1 MDSLVDKYTQQELEQ
16 IVQLSTS
23 YKDLAQK
30 LGYTAFSSDLKYFLE
45 NKFSDFDTSHFKIRT
60 QEKERVVRTEANVF
74 VEDSTA
80 TQKTLRT
87 WYRKGNYTPYQ
98 CSICHLEPIWQGK
111 PLTLILDHINGI
123 NNDDRLENLRWV
135 CPNCNQQLET
145 TNGKNRK
152 SYSKKYYCIDC
163 GKELSG
169 NYQRCKSCAGKVK
182 IVPIKEIDISR
193 EELKFLIRNKTFAE
207 IGRNF
212 NVSDNAVRKWCDK
225 LNLPRT
231 KSLIRT
237 YSDEEW
243 DKL

>member
-45 NKFSDFDTSHFKIRT
+45 NKFSDFDTSHFQTRVSK
-60 QEKERVVRTEANVF
+60 EKRIERTEENVF

-80 TQKTLRT
+80 SQQTLRR

-152 SYSKKYYCIDC
+152 NYSKKYYCIDC

-169 NYQRCKSCAGKVK
+169 DFQRCKSCAGKIK
-182 IVPIKEIDISR
+182 IIPVTEMSVSR
-193 EELKFLIRNKTFAE
+193 DELKSLIRNKTFVE
-207 IGRNF
+207 IGKDF
-212 NVSDNAVRKWCDK
+212 GVSDNAIRKWCDK

-231 KSLIRT
+231 KSLIKT

-243 DKL
+243 NKL

>member
-1 MDSLVDKYTQQELEQ
+1 MNSLVDKYTQQELEQ

-45 NKFSDFDTSHFKIRT
+45 NKFSDFDTSHFQTRVSK
-60 QEKERVVRTEANVF
+60 EKRIERTEENVF
-74 VEDSTA
+74 VKDSTA
-80 TQKTLRT
+80 SQQTLRR

-98 CSICHLEPIWQGK
+98 CSICHLEPMWQGK

-152 SYSKKYYCIDC
+152 NYSKNIIALIV
-163 GKELSG
+163 GKNFLEISKDAKVALGKLEL
-169 NYQRCKSCAGKVK
+169 
-182 IVPIKEIDISR
+182 
-193 EELKFLIRNKTFAE
+193 FLLQK
-207 IGRNF
+207 
-212 NVSDNAVRKWCDK
+212 
-225 LNLPRT
+225 
-231 KSLIRT
+231 
-237 YSDEEW
+237 
-243 DKL
+243 